1 MFIGDRGL
9 GGGRAVANEGVDYE
23 AIGYHYGI
31 YHKST
36 HLRTMHG
43 GGADTK
49 IEKVHAVVGPR
60 P

>member
-1 MFIGDRGL
+1 MCGR
-9 GGGRAVANEGVDYE
+9 GGRAVANEGVDYE

-43 GGADTK
+43 GGANTK